1 MSNIFDYQH
10 HNFLTMPKKV
20 HRGQILSEA
29 IYATRIPIVAIAELV
44 QKSRRKIYND
54 FEDPDLS
61 DDALLSYGKILGI
74 DFSKWLPGIE
84 SSIVRDPEVEYR
96 NQNKYQQKYFDLLEK
111 HVLLIEELNTLKA
124 ELKKS
129 EPGAVNTSKTRQ
141 NKKSKAPKE
150 KSPVKKDA

>member
-10 HNFLTMPKKV
+10 NKFLTMPKKV

-84 SSIVRDPEVEYR
+84 SSIVRDPEVEYK

-111 HVLLIEELNTLKA
+111 HVLLIEELNALKA

-129 EPGAVNTSKTRQ
+129 EPGTARTPKTRRNQ
-141 NKKSKAPKE
+141 KNKATKE
-150 KSPVKKDA
+150 RNTDKKDS

>member
-1 MSNIFDYQH
+1 MA
-10 HNFLTMPKKV
+10 KKV

-84 SSIVRDPEVEYR
+84 SSIVRDPEAEYK

-111 HVLLIEELNTLKA
+111 YVLLIEELNELKA
-124 ELKKS
+124 ELKKR
-129 EPGAVNTSKTRQ
+129 EPGAASTAKMRQSKKPKALKDL
-141 NKKSKAPKE
+141 NLDSKD
-150 KSPVKKDA
+150 S